1 MSIISSQFVG
11 SMCVGEGFNGVNAT
25 HVPQLSV
32 ESFKLRKLLR
42 DIATKIGMKR

>member
-1 MSIISSQFVG
+1 
-11 SMCVGEGFNGVNAT
+11 MCVGEGFNGVNAT

-42 DIATKIGMKR
+42 DNNLQHSLVSKAVYTGKYQC